1 MIIRVQE
8 DVFDAGA
15 ELTAFTKTSPEVGA
29 VVTFTGIVR
38 DVPGGLQG
46 MEIEHYPGMTTKAIT
61 GTFLE
66 KRNDR
71 CRGVMGRSKRRRRS
85 GIRPLVLTLTPII
98 SHADDT

>member
-15 ELTAFTKTSPEVGA
+15 ELTAFTKTSPDVGA

-61 GTFLE
+61 AIATEASDPPLRRVASNRSDYDGGH
-66 KRNDR
+66 
-71 CRGVMGRSKRRRRS
+71 GVK
-85 GIRPLVLTLTPII
+85 TPG
-98 SHADDT
+98 